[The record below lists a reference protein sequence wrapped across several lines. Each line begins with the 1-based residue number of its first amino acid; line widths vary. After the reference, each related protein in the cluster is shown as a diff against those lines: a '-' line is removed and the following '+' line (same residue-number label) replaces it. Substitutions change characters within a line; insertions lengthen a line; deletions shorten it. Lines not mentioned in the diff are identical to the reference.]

1 MTCLIHPID
10 SVVLVGGVSVGGAM
24 PCAEIN
30 SSFCVHGTCEMKNDL
45 PTCRY
50 DPQHMHKSCIV
61 VNLSWV

>member
-45 PTCRY
+45 ATCRY
-50 DPQHMHKSCIV
+50 DPQHMHKSSVV
-61 VNLSWV
+61 VNFNWM